1 MCKTPLFPSGYSCS
15 LLFFWLHASGH
26 PGIHQT
32 CAIHFLFAVSYLV
45 NHAFYMA
52 SGLPGT
58 HQTCAKHPF
67 FPSGYSCSLLF
78 FWLHAS
84 GHPGIHQ
91 TCAIHFL
98 FAVSYLINHAFY
110 MASGLPHTPNMCK
123 TPLFPSGYSCSL
135 LFFWLHASGH
145 PGIHQTCATHCIS

>member
-67 FPSGYSCSLLF
+67 FLL
-78 FWLHAS
+78 
-84 GHPGIHQ
+84 
-91 TCAIHFL
+91 AIHAL
-98 FAVSYLINHAFY
+98 SYFFGYMRLDIRAFTRHVLPTVYPNQTWVYLLCYQRASEASELSPCSCQLRFQIYVYMRRTYVDLYAHAQEII
-110 MASGLPHTPNMCK
+110 AKKRP
-123 TPLFPSGYSCSL
+123 
-135 LFFWLHASGH
+135 
-145 PGIHQTCATHCIS
+145 